1 MDTLFGPMSDD
12 FMTIIEGPK
21 WRRIRNSTTPLM
33 SQSNLS
39 ELVRVIAAA
48 GKVTCDLAGEHK
60 QFELKEFALDYA
72 SKAIM
77 ACLSGI
83 GMYSVSYLIGMD

>member
-1 MDTLFGPMSDD
+1 MKSGKPA
-12 FMTIIEGPK
+12 
-21 WRRIRNSTTPLM
+21 
-33 SQSNLS
+33 

-83 GMYSVSYLIGMD
+83 GMYSVTYLIGMD